1 MKALVSLCLF
11 LLSWSTWAQDFNAQ
25 IQVDASR
32 IDMSN
37 KQVFVALQNDLN
49 TWFNATSFSGQRKVE
64 DEKVRVRFYLNILS
78 YQDDFFTATLQMQLS
93 RPIFGTTYES
103 PLLSVMDR
111 EVSFAYEPFSPL
123 VWSKNNLQNNLV
135 AIFGYYAYLALG
147 VDADTFAPMAGTPY
161 FISAQQVVNTAQ
173 SAFPGWNEGSNTYSR
188 SAITQ
193 AFNTPAN
200 KPFRT
205 FLYQY
210 HLQGLDQMTVD
221 HEKYQVFLAEQISSL
236 KSLLLSR
243 PQNPLFVLLFDAKS
257 DEWVQLFGQG
267 PSFDAQKLKAD
278 LDVMAPMFAQKWRL
292 LAR

>member
-49 TWFNATSFSGQRKVE
+49 TLFNATSFSGLRKVE
-64 DEKVRVRFYLNILS
+64 DDKVRVRFYLNILS

-135 AIFGYYAYLALG
+135 AIFCYYAYLALG

-173 SAFPGWNEGSNTYSR
+173 SAFPGWNDGSNTYSR

-221 HEKYQVFLAEQISSL
+221 PEKYQVFLAEQISSL

>member
-1 MKALVSLCLF
+1 MRALISLFLCLMA
-11 LLSWSTWAQDFNAQ
+11 WSTWAQDFNAQ
-25 IQVDASR
+25 IQVDATR

-37 KQVFVALQNDLN
+37 KQVFVALQNDL
-49 TWFNATSFSGQRKVE
+49 TSWFNATSFSGKRRTE
-64 DEKVRVRFYLNILS
+64 SEKIRVRFYLNILT
-78 YQDDFFTATLQMQLS
+78 YQDDFFTATLQMQLG
-93 RPIFGTTYES
+93 RPVFGTSYES
-103 PLLSVMDR
+103 PLLSVMDQ

-135 AIFGYYAYLALG
+135 AVFGYYAYLALG

-173 SAFPGWNEGSNTYSR
+173 SAFTGWNDGSNTYSR

-210 HLQGLDQMTVD
+210 HLQGLDQMAVD
-221 HEKYQVFLAEQISSL
+221 PEKYKPFLAEQISSL

-257 DEWVQLFGQG
+257 DEWVQLFSQG

-278 LDVMAPMFAQKWRL
+278 LDLMAPMFAQKWRL
-292 LAR
+292 FTR

>member
-1 MKALVSLCLF
+1 MKVLISVCVCLMT
-11 LLSWSTWAQDFNAQ
+11 WSVWSQDFNAQ

-32 IDMSN
+32 VDMSN
-37 KQVFVALQNDLN
+37 KQVFVALQNDL
-49 TWFNATSFSGQRKVE
+49 TSWFNATSFSGKRRN
-64 DEKVRVRFYLNILS
+64 DSEKIRVRFYLNVLT
-78 YQDDFFTATLQMQLS
+78 YQDDFFTATLQMQLG
-93 RPIFGTTYES
+93 RPIFGTSYES
-103 PLLSVMDR
+103 PLLSVMDQ

-147 VDADTFAPMAGTPY
+147 VDADTFAPMGGTPY

-173 SAFPGWNEGSNTYSR
+173 SAFPGWNDGANTYSR

-210 HLQGLDQMTVD
+210 HLQGLDQMAVD
-221 HEKYQVFLAEQISSL
+221 PEKLKPFLAEQISGL
-236 KSLLLSR
+236 KPLLLSR

-257 DEWVQLFGQG
+257 DEWVQLFSQG
-267 PSFDAQKLKAD
+267 PSFDALKLKGD
-278 LDVMAPMFAQKWRL
+278 LDLMAPMFAQKWRL
-292 LAR
+292 FTR

>member
-11 LLSWSTWAQDFNAQ
+11 LLSWTTWAQDFNAQ

-49 TWFNATSFSGQRKVE
+49 TWFNATSFSGLRKVE

-147 VDADTFAPMAGTPY
+147 VDADTFAPMAWTPY

-173 SAFPGWNEGSNTYSR
+173 SAFPGWNDGSNTYSR

-221 HEKYQVFLAEQISSL
+221 PEKYQVFLAEQISSL

>member
-1 MKALVSLCLF
+1 MKVLISLCVCLMT
-11 LLSWSTWAQDFNAQ
+11 WSAWSQDFNAQ

-32 IDMSN
+32 VDMSN
-37 KQVFVALQNDLN
+37 KQVFVALQNDL
-49 TWFNATSFSGQRKVE
+49 TSWFNATSFSGKRRN
-64 DEKVRVRFYLNILS
+64 DSEKIRVRFYLNILT
-78 YQDDFFTATLQMQLS
+78 YQDDFFTATLQMQLG
-93 RPIFGTTYES
+93 RPIFGTSYES
-103 PLLSVMDR
+103 PLLSVMDQ

-147 VDADTFAPMAGTPY
+147 VDADTFAPMGGTPY
-161 FISAQQVVNTAQ
+161 FVSAQQVVNTAQ
-173 SAFPGWNEGSNTYSR
+173 SAFPGWNDGANTYSR

-210 HLQGLDQMTVD
+210 HLQGLDQMAVD
-221 HEKYQVFLAEQISSL
+221 PEKFKPFLAEQISGL
-236 KSLLLSR
+236 KPLLLSR

-257 DEWVQLFGQG
+257 DEWVQLFSQG
-267 PSFDAQKLKAD
+267 PSFDALKLKGD
-278 LDVMAPMFAQKWRL
+278 LDLMAPMFAQKWRL
-292 LAR
+292 FTR

>member
-1 MKALVSLCLF
+1 MKVLISLCVCLMT
-11 LLSWSTWAQDFNAQ
+11 WSAWSQDFNAQ

-32 IDMSN
+32 VDMSN
-37 KQVFVALQNDLN
+37 KQVFVALQNDL
-49 TWFNATSFSGQRKVE
+49 TSWFNATSFSGKRRN
-64 DEKVRVRFYLNILS
+64 DSEKIRVRFYLNVLT
-78 YQDDFFTATLQMQLS
+78 YQDDFFIATLQMQLG
-93 RPIFGTTYES
+93 RPIFGTSYES
-103 PLLSVMDR
+103 PLLSVMDQ

-147 VDADTFAPMAGTPY
+147 VDADTFAPMGGTPY
-161 FISAQQVVNTAQ
+161 FVSAQQVVNTAQ
-173 SAFPGWNEGSNTYSR
+173 SAFPGWNDGANTYSR

-210 HLQGLDQMTVD
+210 HLQGLDQMAVD
-221 HEKYQVFLAEQISSL
+221 PEKFKPFLAEQISGL
-236 KSLLLSR
+236 KPLLLSR

-257 DEWVQLFGQG
+257 DEWVQLFSQG
-267 PSFDAQKLKAD
+267 PSFDALKLKGD
-278 LDVMAPMFAQKWRL
+278 LDLMAPMFAQKWRL
-292 LAR
+292 FTR

>member
-1 MKALVSLCLF
+1 MKVLVSLYLCLMT
-11 LLSWSTWAQDFNAQ
+11 WSIWAQDFNAQ

-37 KQVFVALQNDLN
+37 KQVFAALQNDL
-49 TWFNATSFSGQRKVE
+49 TSWFNATSFSGKRRTE
-64 DEKVRVRFYLNILS
+64 SEKIRVRFYLNILT
-78 YQDDFFTATLQMQLS
+78 YQDDFFTATLQMQLG
-93 RPIFGTTYES
+93 RPIFGTSYES
-103 PLLSVMDR
+103 PLLSVMDQ

-135 AIFGYYAYLALG
+135 AVFGYYAYLALG

-161 FISAQQVVNTAQ
+161 FVSAQQVVNTAQ
-173 SAFPGWNEGSNTYSR
+173 SAFPGWNDGSNTYSR

-210 HLQGLDQMTVD
+210 HLQGLDQLAVD
-221 HEKYQVFLAEQISSL
+221 PEKHLPFLAEQISSL

-257 DEWVQLFGQG
+257 DEWVQLFSQG

-278 LDVMAPMFAQKWRL
+278 LDLMAPMFAQKWRL
-292 LAR
+292 FTR

>member
-1 MKALVSLCLF
+1 
-11 LLSWSTWAQDFNAQ
+11 
-25 IQVDASR
+25 
-32 IDMSN
+32 
-37 KQVFVALQNDLN
+37 
-49 TWFNATSFSGQRKVE
+49 
-64 DEKVRVRFYLNILS
+64 LNILS

-173 SAFPGWNEGSNTYSR
+173 SAFPGWNDGSNTYSR

-210 HLQGLDQMTVD
+210 HLQGLDQMAVD
-221 HEKYQVFLAEQISSL
+221 PEKYQVFLAEQISSL

>member
-11 LLSWSTWAQDFNAQ
+11 LLSWTTWAQDFNAQ

-49 TWFNATSFSGQRKVE
+49 TWFNATSFSGLRKVE

-173 SAFPGWNEGSNTYSR
+173 SAFPGWNVGSHTYSR

-221 HEKYQVFLAEQISSL
+221 PEKYQVFLAEQISSL